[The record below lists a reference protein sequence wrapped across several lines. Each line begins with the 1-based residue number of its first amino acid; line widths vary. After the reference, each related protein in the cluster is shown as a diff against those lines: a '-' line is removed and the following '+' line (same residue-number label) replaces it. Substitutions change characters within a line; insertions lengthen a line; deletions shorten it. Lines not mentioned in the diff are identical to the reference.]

1 MRCGLSD
8 VIAQSRLRPHL
19 AALVLSAETKHKDK
33 WEFDAHSGL
42 TVNEMG
48 PELAIDF
55 ANHIVSGFRVHLTC
69 IEIER
74 KYYNEDIQESKHPTR
89 VRPYI
94 EIGSK

>member
-1 MRCGLSD
+1 MRYGPSD
-8 VIAQSRLRPHL
+8 VIAQSRLRPHS

-33 WEFDAHSGL
+33 WEFDAHGGL

-55 ANHIVSGFRVHLTC
+55 ANRIVSGFRVHLTC

-74 KYYNEDIQESKHPTR
+74 KDYNEKFQESKHPCPAIYR
-89 VRPYI
+89 DRQ
-94 EIGSK
+94 